1 MILAN
6 VIFGTRGRSERDQLE
21 DIAESYLGTLYH
33 SGQLCGEYF
42 LTWTRGRLNA
52 HVLLAGRAASEP
64 RHHSKYGKREL
75 KKVTDAFGRIPV
87 WRILDDDAKQHP

>member
-6 VIFGTRGRSERDQLE
+6 VIFGTRRKSEPAQLE

-42 LTWTRGRLNA
+42 LTWTKGCLNA
-52 HVLLAGRAASEP
+52 HVLLADRAATELC
-64 RHHSKYGKREL
+64 HHSQYGKKEL
-75 KKVTDAFGRIPV
+75 RKVAGAF
-87 WRILDDDAKQHP
+87 